1 MDGFVCSIIDRSQ
14 GWSLWRGRAE
24 CIPIQTGGRAVR
36 ALRFFGWGLCERFN
50 VLKRLVVAETEE
62 IEENLVKRVG
72 LATGV
77 CSHAC
82 PKAA

>member
-1 MDGFVCSIIDRSQ
+1 LVTLAGKSRTRTDTN
-14 GWSLWRGRAE
+14 WRPSWLGIE
-24 CIPIQTGGRAVR
+24 V
-36 ALRFFGWGLCERFN
+36 FGWGLCDRFN

-62 IEENLVKRVG
+62 IEENAVKRVA

>member
-1 MDGFVCSIIDRSQ
+1 MFYNGGESGPVTLAGKGRTCTNTNWRPC
-14 GWSLWRGRAE
+14 WSG
-24 CIPIQTGGRAVR
+24 IKV
-36 ALRFFGWGLCERFN
+36 FGWGVCERFN

-62 IEENLVKRVG
+62 IEENAVKRVA

-82 PKAA
+82 PNAV